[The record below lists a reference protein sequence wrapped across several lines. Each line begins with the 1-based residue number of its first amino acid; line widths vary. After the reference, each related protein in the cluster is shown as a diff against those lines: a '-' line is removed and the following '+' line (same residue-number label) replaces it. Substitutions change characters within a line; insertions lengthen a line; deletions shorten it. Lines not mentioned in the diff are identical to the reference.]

1 MTTNDSGDFDPRFDP
16 AFQRGFDG
24 TPTRGRGREQSA
36 DDPRGSSRSL
46 SDDSRGSSRS
56 LADDSRGSSTSLS
69 DDPRGSSRSLSDRV
83 ETSPPQAPAAPSAP
97 VARSVPAT
105 TDADTTDASITGDA
119 AEPTG
124 RTNPFVIALIVVSVA
139 LIAGGVWGVQAAREP
154 FLRTDAAVDV
164 DYSGLQ
170 MLMTFSPIAIALGIA
185 TAVGILFLYA
195 ARWQHRR

>member
-24 TPTRGRGREQSA
+24 TEPRGRRQSRA
-36 DDPRGSSRSL
+36 DEPRGSSRSL

-56 LADDSRGSSTSLS
+56 L
-69 DDPRGSSRSLSDRV
+69 SDRS
-83 ETSPPQAPAAPSAP
+83 ETSPPQPPAAPSAAP
-97 VARSVPAT
+97 
-105 TDADTTDASITGDA
+105 
-119 AEPTG
+119 AEPAEHPEAPG
-124 RTNPFVIALIVVSVA
+124 GANPFVLALAVVSVA
-139 LIAGGVWGVQAAREP
+139 LVAGGVWGVQAAREP

-170 MLMTFSPIAIALGIA
+170 MLMTFAPMSIALGLA

-195 ARWQHRR
+195 VRWRRRP